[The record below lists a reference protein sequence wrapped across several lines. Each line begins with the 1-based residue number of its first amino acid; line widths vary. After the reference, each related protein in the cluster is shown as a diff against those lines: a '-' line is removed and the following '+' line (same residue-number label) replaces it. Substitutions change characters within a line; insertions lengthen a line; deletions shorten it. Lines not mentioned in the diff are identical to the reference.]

1 MSSGGGKGGKANPS
15 YNYYGTLAGAIGWG
29 PLDWLTAV
37 IANGNYLFHGYLTL
51 TDDVTDLS
59 GSLLDPKMLASGGY
73 LKLYRGTATQPAD
86 DALAGHPPYRDTIV
100 LVAKHIY
107 FGQDAGTAPNLQVIG
122 GRRPRVTTD
131 IVAAIDNVVD
141 DKQVNPIA
149 WLAEFILD
157 ERGGGLSSS
166 QLDAASWLASAHWC
180 AQDADHR
187 AATFCS
193 PLVADQGSFADVAKA
208 LLDPLNGF
216 LRWTAEGKLACVIY
230 EWGVDPGG
238 LATLD
243 ERHFTAKGKFT
254 DGDWTAVKT
263 EVVVNF
269 TDRDYEFQQNTV
281 VVPNARAAQIR
292 QLDDQGKLDRPHIT
306 RIAQAHRQGTEYNR
320 RLGTAPGTGTLKV
333 RQPVVA
339 ELAVGD
345 KLYVNMNPEPGGSGS
360 AQLCRVEKIVQDRT
374 DEAELTVMPDTLLAA
389 SPYTPD
395 WITSTTTPATCAPL
409 TYALAIPLPPASY
422 GLPPTVGILATRPSR
437 DVVGFEV
444 LFGTDSGLPFADL
457 GSQIGFAVRAQ
468 LNASLTAVATTAA
481 FTELD
486 GVDGADAPLAAN
498 TPGGNNAEAEDNT
511 LLAILATLDGSGRV
525 ALDGTGAPI
534 MEFVSIVSRAA
545 VSGATFNYTVL
556 RGRLGT
562 TALAW
567 SAATPVWIIPEVN
580 LVAWNHYQFTDLQ
593 GTLLLFRLLA
603 YNSSADAT
611 TTLEADLNLPP
622 VPPPPVV
629 TLGAYPASPL
639 VGRTYFFTGSI
650 SALYGDLVSYK
661 INAALYVGGVLD
673 AQFTLQTGDLAP
685 ADQALYNFNAAVVFP
700 AAGTWRIV
708 VEALNSRGTLG
719 TAQTSLFTV
728 AEGTG
733 LSGADDGLTPDVVSG
748 VTLTP
753 GFNIIYLQW
762 VLPTT
767 TPVATIAIYESAT
780 TTQPSTPTFYIPAPV
795 TYLGRDGLAA
805 NTQRYY
811 WFQVVGRNGRLG
823 TVAGPFSATTKAGVG
838 SADIL
843 AGAVL
848 ASHIAANTITAFHLA
863 AGTIVATSISSQ
875 TLLIDNFAGACAVF
889 DPRKRLDDDIWI
901 TTNLTWRVD
910 SDGYIEIQYATFD
923 PTSHSMGA
931 YYGNYFAALRPGDAV
946 IFYGAGYC
954 SENCAAVYTNNTSAG
969 LLKITRPLNGTSPG
983 IAPSTYRTNNG
994 QIYFVSLGAASRNV
1008 HTACYSIGKDAIVLN
1023 FESDITQ
1030 SLDQIQLA
1038 TNYGAWGSSTYTPPS
1053 ITAET
1058 ILSARGSVFNSWSAD
1073 VYCKSSRSIMFR
1085 LNDVQPRYGMVS
1097 LTRLL

>member
-1 MSSGGGKGGKANPS
+1 MSHATGGGKGGGGAQPS

-29 PLDWLTAV
+29 PLDWLTAI
-37 IANGNYLFHGYLTL
+37 IANGNYLFQGDLTL

-59 GSLLDPKMLASGGY
+59 GSLLDPAMLASGGY

-86 DALAGHPPYRDTIV
+86 DALVGHPPYRDTIV
-100 LVAKHIY
+100 LVAKHLF

-122 GRRPRVTTD
+122 GRRPRVSTA

-149 WLAEFILD
+149 WLAEFSLD
-157 ERGGGLSSS
+157 ERGGGLTAD

-180 AQDADHR
+180 AQDAEHR
-187 AATFCS
+187 AATFCA
-193 PLVADQGSFADVAKA
+193 PLFADQASFGDVAKA
-208 LLDPLNGF
+208 MLDPLNGF

-263 EVVVNF
+263 EIVVNF
-269 TDRDYEFQQNTV
+269 TDRDYEFQQNTIL
-281 VVPNARAAQIR
+281 VPNARAAQIR

-306 RIAQAHRQGTEYNR
+306 RIEQAHRQGTEYNR

-339 ELAVGD
+339 ELEVGD
-345 KLYVNMNPEPGGSGS
+345 KIYVNINPEPGGSGS
-360 AQLCRVEKIVQDRT
+360 AQLCRIEKIVQDRT
-374 DEAELTVMPDTLLAA
+374 DEAELTVMPDTLLPA
-389 SPYTPD
+389 SPYTPV
-395 WITSTTTPATCAPL
+395 WTPPTLTDATCAPL
-409 TYALAIPLPPASY
+409 VYALAIPLPAASY
-422 GLPPTVGILATRPSR
+422 GLPPTVGILTTRPSR

-444 LFGTDSGLPFADL
+444 LFGTDTGLPFADL

-468 LNASLTAVATTAA
+468 LNAGLTAIATTAA

-486 GVDGADAPLAAN
+486 GVAGADAPLAAN
-498 TPGGNNAEAEDNT
+498 TPGGNNAEAQDNT

-525 ALDGTGAPI
+525 ALDGTGAPV
-534 MEFVSIVSRAA
+534 MEIVSIVSRAA

-562 TALAW
+562 AALAW
-567 SAATPVWIIPEVN
+567 SAATPVWIIPEAN
-580 LVAWNHYQFTDLQ
+580 LVPWNHYQFTALQ
-593 GTLLLFRLLA
+593 GSLLHFRLLA
-603 YNSSADAT
+603 YNAEADAPS
-611 TTLEADLNLPP
+611 TLQVDLNLPP
-622 VPPPPVV
+622 VPPAPVV

-650 SALYGDLVSYK
+650 SSANGDLVSYK
-661 INAALYVGGVLD
+661 INAVRYVGGVVD
-673 AQFTLQTGDLAP
+673 AQFTLQAGDFAP
-685 ADQALYNFNAAVVFP
+685 ADQALYNFNTAVVFP

-767 TPVATIAIYESAT
+767 TPVATIAIYEST
-780 TTQPSTPTFYIPAPV
+780 TTTRPGTPTFLIPAPV
-795 TYLGRDGLAA
+795 TYLARDGLGA

-811 WFQVVGRNGRLG
+811 WLQVVGRNGRLG
-823 TVAGPFSATTKAGVG
+823 AIAGPYNATTKAGVG

-843 AGAVL
+843 AGAIL
-848 ASHIAANTITAFHLA
+848 ATHVGANEIVANTANLGDLVVTTLKIADNAVTVPVGAYT
-863 AGTIVATSISSQ
+863 AGTIIADYYGLNPVVAQTVTITTSGNPVYISASC
-875 TLLIDNFAGACAVF
+875 TGPLFGYVSPDTCDVWMMIKRDGSAIYPAINTGAASLIDNPPAG
-889 DPRKRLDDDIWI
+889 
-901 TTNLTWRVD
+901 T
-910 SDGYIEIQYATFD
+910 
-923 PTSHSMGA
+923 H
-931 YYGNYFAALRPGDAV
+931 
-946 IFYGAGYC
+946 
-954 SENCAAVYTNNTSAG
+954 
-969 LLKITRPLNGTSPG
+969 
-983 IAPSTYRTNNG
+983 
-994 QIYFVSLGAASRNV
+994 
-1008 HTACYSIGKDAIVLN
+1008 
-1023 FESDITQ
+1023 
-1030 SLDQIQLA
+1030 
-1038 TNYGAWGSSTYTPPS
+1038 TYTMVCGFSGGSVTVPGTGS
-1053 ITAET
+1053 TST
-1058 ILSARGSVFNSWSAD
+1058 TWGFSAR
-1073 VYCKSSRSIMFR
+1073 
-1085 LNDVQPRYGMVS
+1085 S
-1097 LTRLL
+1097 LIAMEVKK